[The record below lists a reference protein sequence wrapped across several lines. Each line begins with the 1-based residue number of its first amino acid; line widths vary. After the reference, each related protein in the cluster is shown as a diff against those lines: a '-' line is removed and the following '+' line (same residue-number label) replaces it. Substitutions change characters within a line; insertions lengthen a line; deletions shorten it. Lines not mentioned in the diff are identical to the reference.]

1 MSAYYLIRMT
11 TKRPPNL
18 DFSQLAKRIV
28 DQATGEIEKDP
39 LPEPPKEKNA
49 AAVALGKLGGKVGG
63 KATAAMRTAAQ
74 QSEIGKKA
82 AAARWKTK
90 S

>member
-1 MSAYYLIRMT
+1 MNS
-11 TKRPPNL
+11 KRPPNL

-63 KATAAMRTAAQ
+63 KARAAKLTPEQ

-82 AAARWKTK
+82 ATARWKQEH
-90 S
+90 

>member
-1 MSAYYLIRMT
+1 MNS
-11 TKRPPNL
+11 KRPPNL

-28 DQATGEIEKDP
+28 NQATGEIEKDA

-63 KATAAMRTAAQ
+63 KARAAILTPEQ

-82 AAARWKTK
+82 AAARWKKQT
-90 S
+90 

>member
-1 MSAYYLIRMT
+1 MNS
-11 TKRPPNL
+11 KRPPNL

-63 KATAAMRTAAQ
+63 KARAAKLTSEQ

-82 AAARWKTK
+82 AAVRWKQKT
-90 S
+90 

>member
-1 MSAYYLIRMT
+1 MT

-28 DQATGEIEKDP
+28 DQATGEIPKDEP
-39 LPEPPKEKNA
+39 PPPPKEKNA
-49 AAVALGKLGGKVGG
+49 AAVALGALGGKVGG
-63 KATAAMRTAAQ
+63 KARAAKLTAEQ

-82 AAARWKTK
+82 AAARWKGNQ
-90 S
+90 

>member
-1 MSAYYLIRMT
+1 MNS
-11 TKRPPNL
+11 KRPPNL

-28 DQATGEIEKDP
+28 DQATGEIPKDE

-63 KATAAMRTAAQ
+63 KARAAKLTPER
-74 QSEIGKKA
+74 QSDIGKKA
-82 AAARWKTK
+82 AAARWKDRQ
-90 S
+90 

>member
-1 MSAYYLIRMT
+1 MT

-28 DQATGEIEKDP
+28 DQATGEIEKDQP
-39 LPEPPKEKNA
+39 PEPPQEKNT

-63 KATAAMRTAAQ
+63 KARAAKLTPEQ
-74 QSEIGKKA
+74 QSAIGKKA
-82 AAARWKTK
+82 AEARWKGK
-90 S
+90 